1 MPPIARHM
9 GCRSRLSRGI
19 STEFRGSWSRRHD
32 GHVPDRVRLPA
43 EQSDTFVAL
52 LLRQRPRSDV
62 SSMADPNNELFFAEA
77 YAVILIVDLIQ
88 EVWAA
93 HNGESAD
100 AAFGWRV
107 ARQNMIRR

>member
-1 MPPIARHM
+1 
-9 GCRSRLSRGI
+9 
-19 STEFRGSWSRRHD
+19 
-32 GHVPDRVRLPA
+32 
-43 EQSDTFVAL
+43 
-52 LLRQRPRSDV
+52 
-62 SSMADPNNELFFAEA
+62 MADPNNELFFAEA